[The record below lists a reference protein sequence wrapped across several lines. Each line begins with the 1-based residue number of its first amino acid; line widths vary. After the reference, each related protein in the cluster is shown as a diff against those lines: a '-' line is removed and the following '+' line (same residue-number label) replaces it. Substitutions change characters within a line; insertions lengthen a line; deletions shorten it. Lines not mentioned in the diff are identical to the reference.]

1 MNYKWDEPKVGSIRP
16 DALLLCRW
24 QPPRSDLS
32 FISMDSAAVEDTDQL
47 SFQSV
52 NKKWCQMWQPFDL
65 LVPTMTNSAWH
76 DLIHDF
82 LPQTYVEPVDTLPFP
97 SVHSWPDVDT
107 SCLSIKGVSLRKQWA
122 QQRHYDCSVRIAVTV
137 QADAWLS
144 VFEHKTHCI
153 SLSIKGLISGQRRN
167 RTWSW
172 RLSKSQAW
180 VFDLTI
186 IKSKYKGELCLTR
199 LFYIFG
205 RLP

>member
-1 MNYKWDEPKVGSIRP
+1 MGWTQSWLDQTWRIAFMLMTATTEWITYFNGQCSCGRYR
-16 DALLLCRW
+16 
-24 QPPRSDLS
+24 S
-32 FISMDSAAVEDTDQL
+32 FIVSICKQKLMSNVTIFRPASVKYDTL
-47 SFQSV
+47 
-52 NKKWCQMWQPFDL
+52 
-65 LVPTMTNSAWH
+65 AWH
-76 DLIHDF
+76 DIIHHF

-199 LFYIFG
+199 LFYIFR

>member
-1 MNYKWDEPKVGSIRP
+1 MGWTQSWLDQTWRIAFMPMTATTEWLKFYFNGQCSCGRN
-16 DALLLCRW
+16 R
-24 QPPRSDLS
+24 S
-32 FISMDSAAVEDTDQL
+32 FIVSICKQKLMSNVTIFRPASVKYDTL
-47 SFQSV
+47 
-52 NKKWCQMWQPFDL
+52 
-65 LVPTMTNSAWH
+65 AWH

-137 QADAWLS
+137 QADTWLS

-199 LFYIFG
+199 LFYIFR